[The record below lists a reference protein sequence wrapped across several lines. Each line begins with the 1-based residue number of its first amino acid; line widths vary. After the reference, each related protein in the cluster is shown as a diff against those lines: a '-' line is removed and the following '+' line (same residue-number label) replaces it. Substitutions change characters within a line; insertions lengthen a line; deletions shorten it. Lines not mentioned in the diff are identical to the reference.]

1 MGDEH
6 ELVVVANRL
15 PVHRVTTGERDQAM
29 WETSPGG
36 LVSALVPTL
45 LGRKV
50 AWVGWTG
57 DPCEPEPSFLHE
69 GTTLVPVEMT
79 EADIASF
86 YTGFSNGTLWPLYHD
101 AIQPSEFHREWW
113 RAYQSVNQR
122 FAHHA
127 AAVAGFGA
135 TVWVHDY
142 QLQLVPAMLR
152 SLRPDLRIGFF
163 LHIPFPPQEL
173 FMRLPWRYQLI
184 EGMLGA
190 DVVGFQVPIA
200 AQNFAV
206 LARRLVAARGSLPTL
221 SLRGR
226 QIRVGAFPISIDVAH
241 VEEIAARPEVE
252 VEVASLRDRLGSP
265 RVILLGVDRL
275 DYTKG
280 IEARLRAYRELLQD
294 GLVEPGDC
302 VLVQIAVPS
311 RSDVP
316 AYGDE
321 RDRIERLVGEIN
333 GDFGDVGRPA
343 VHYLHR
349 GFSTEELVA
358 LYRAADVMLVTPYRD
373 GMNLVAKEYV
383 AARLDGLGT
392 LVLSEFAG
400 AARELSGAVLVNP
413 HDTASVKEAIVSAI
427 RTSDHDARRRM
438 RANRRAVHRWTVH
451 DWSRSFL
458 EALDTTT
465 ARPAVAPGS
474 SSAAVPAVRVE
485 SGLRAIG
492 AGAPPPGGSPPGAH
506 PGADGRAGGAPRA
519 RSTVVSIVARR
530 DMR

>member
-1 MGDEH
+1 MGGGL

-15 PVHRVTTGERDQAM
+15 PVHRVTSDGSDRAM

-45 LGRKV
+45 LGRSV

-57 DPCEPEPSFLHE
+57 DPCEPARPFQHD
-69 GTTLVPVEMT
+69 GMTLVPVEMT
-79 EADIASF
+79 ESEIASF

-113 RAYQSVNQR
+113 RSYQAVNQR
-122 FAHHA
+122 FARHA
-127 AAVAGFGA
+127 SEAAGPGA

-152 SLRPDLRIGFF
+152 SIRPDLRIGFF

-190 DVVGFQVPIA
+190 DVVGFQVPVA
-200 AQNFAV
+200 AQNFVV
-206 LARRLVAARGSLPTL
+206 LARRLLAARGSLPL
-221 SLRGR
+221 LGLRDR
-226 QIRVGAFPISIDVAH
+226 QIRVGAFPISIDVDRI
-241 VEEIAARPEVE
+241 ESIAARPEVAE
-252 VEVASLRDRLGSP
+252 EAARLRARLGSP
-265 RVILLGVDRL
+265 RVVLLGVDRL

-294 GLVEPGDC
+294 GLVEAGDC
-302 VLVQIAVPS
+302 VFVQIAVPS

-333 GDFGDVGRPA
+333 GDYGDVGRPA
-343 VHYLHR
+343 VHYVHR

-413 HDTASVKEAIVSAI
+413 HDTASVKEAVVAAI
-427 RTSDHDARRRM
+427 RISEHDARRRM
-438 RANRRAVHRWTVH
+438 RSNRRAVRRWTVH

-458 EALDTTT
+458 EALDATSTR
-465 ARPAVAPGS
+465 RPAGETPLG
-474 SSAAVPAVRVE
+474 AAR
-485 SGLRAIG
+485 
-492 AGAPPPGGSPPGAH
+492 
-506 PGADGRAGGAPRA
+506 
-519 RSTVVSIVARR
+519 
-530 DMR
+530 

>member
-1 MGDEH
+1 MSDEL

-15 PVHRVTTGERDQAM
+15 PVHRVAGDDGEEAA

-36 LVSALVPTL
+36 LVSALVPML

-50 AWVGWTG
+50 AWIGWTG
-57 DPCEPEPSFLHE
+57 DPCEPEPPFSHE
-69 GTTLVPVEMT
+69 GMTLVPVEMS
-79 EADIASF
+79 EAEISSF

-113 RAYQSVNQR
+113 RAYQTVNHR
-122 FAHHA
+122 FAHYA
-127 AAVAGFGA
+127 AAVAGHGA

-163 LHIPFPPQEL
+163 LHIPYPPQEL

-190 DVVGFQVPIA
+190 DVVGFQVPVA
-200 AQNFAV
+200 AQNFGV
-206 LARRLVAARGSLPTL
+206 LARRLVAARGSLPLL

-226 QIRVGAFPISIDVAH
+226 QIRVGAFPISIDLERM
-241 VEEIAARPEVE
+241 EEIAGRPEV
-252 VEVASLRDRLGSP
+252 VAEAEALRSRLGSP
-265 RVILLGVDRL
+265 RVVLLGVDRL

-294 GLVEPGDC
+294 GLIEAGDC

-311 RSDVP
+311 RADVP

-321 RDRIERLVGEIN
+321 RERIERLVGEIN

-343 VHYLHR
+343 VHYIHR
-349 GFSTEELVA
+349 GSSTEELVA

-383 AARLDGLGT
+383 AARLDDTGT

-413 HDTASVKEAIVSAI
+413 HDTASVKEAIVAAI
-427 RTSDHDARRRM
+427 RTSEHEARRRM
-438 RANRRAVHRWTVH
+438 RANRRAVARWTVH
-451 DWSRSFL
+451 DW
-458 EALDTTT
+458 
-465 ARPAVAPGS
+465 
-474 SSAAVPAVRVE
+474 
-485 SGLRAIG
+485 
-492 AGAPPPGGSPPGAH
+492 
-506 PGADGRAGGAPRA
+506 
-519 RSTVVSIVARR
+519 
-530 DMR
+530 